1 MSTSGLNEDFSPL
14 KVYGALFLGLTSFS
28 LAPILV
34 KYATDYSP
42 YLVASIRTVIAFF
55 ILLPVYL
62 SFRKKSSKDKQ
73 AVSSKEH
80 LLVAV
85 AGISLGFHFIAW
97 ISSIYYTSVASA
109 SVLVC
114 MHPIILIVAEKI
126 TLKTTFR
133 PLVWI
138 GVFISFIGTLL
149 LGYFDFNSES
159 NFPNPALGN
168 GLAILAAF
176 IFAVYFLIGRKVR
189 QRRSWIEYVF
199 PVYSYAALT
208 CFSFMLITDGFQIE
222 LDKTILIVG
231 LALAI
236 GPQIFGHGSLNY
248 AVKYISATLLSTL
261 ILAEPILASILA
273 YILFEELPLTESMIA
288 MLVILMGIAVTWK
301 RRAAK
306 SIE

>member
-1 MSTSGLNEDFSPL
+1 MTSANSSDEFSPL
-14 KVYGALFLGLTSFS
+14 KVYGALFIGLTSFS

-34 KYATDYSP
+34 RLAADYSP
-42 YLVASIRTVIAFF
+42 YLVAAIRTVIASF
-55 ILLPVYL
+55 ILLPVY
-62 SFRKKSSKDKQ
+62 FRNKKTNKNTLEVSK
-73 AVSSKEH
+73 KEH

-114 MHPIILIVAEKI
+114 MHPVILILAEKFFM
-126 TLKTTFR
+126 KTSFR

-138 GVFISFIGTLL
+138 GVSISFAGTLM
-149 LGYFDFNSES
+149 LGYFDFDAENS
-159 NFPNPALGN
+159 FPNPALGN

-176 IFAVYFLIGRKVR
+176 IFALYFLIGRKIR
-189 QRRSWIEYVF
+189 QKRNWIEYVF
-199 PVYSYAALT
+199 PVYSYAAVTCLVFMIFSDGLT
-208 CFSFMLITDGFQIE
+208 LE
-222 LDKTILIVG
+222 LDKTVLLVG

-273 YILFEELPLTESMIA
+273 YLLFDELPLIQSMIA
-288 MLVILMGIAVTWK
+288 MAVILVGIGLTWK
-301 RRAAK
+301 RRSQK
-306 SIE
+306 SVN